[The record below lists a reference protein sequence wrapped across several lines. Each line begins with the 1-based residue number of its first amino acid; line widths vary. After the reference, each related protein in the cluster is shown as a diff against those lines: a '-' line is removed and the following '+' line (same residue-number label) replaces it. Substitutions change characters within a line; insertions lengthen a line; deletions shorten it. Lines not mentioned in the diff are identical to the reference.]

1 MGTDNLDTFIQKQLV
16 STAISRRSF
25 LAGLATIALIGGTTT
40 CGLQQKQPAS
50 PIPTPTGNNDIAISF
65 VYSTEKEAWLRK
77 AIDTFNGLH
86 KTVEVQTGQYK
97 KIIVNPISSPSDG
110 WEYGSLDAA
119 EHIIKGD
126 IKPTAWSP
134 ANGLEISYVDTQ
146 NANLIDFAGEFSPQ
160 SLVSSPL
167 VFAIWKERSAALQQY
182 YGAINWDTLKDAF
195 RSNWRT
201 ISGHADWEDVKFGHT
216 RPDKS
221 NSGLLT
227 IILLAYHFLH
237 PGYNLTKEMIDSAQF
252 LDPLDIFE
260 QAITDF
266 GRSSGTYLNNIVIH
280 KGAASYDIITTYEN
294 LVLTHDKL
302 FDIFYPQQNMLSDHP
317 FAIFKEATPEEH
329 QAATI
334 FRDFL
339 LGPDMQKLA
348 RSLGF
353 RPASTDIS
361 LTEQTAL
368 NPFWKTT
375 LNIKPPQVFQ
385 SSENPPEYNVIQE
398 LICQWTKKYSKK
410 PTALG

>member
-1 MGTDNLDTFIQKQLV
+1 MSTDNLDTFMQKQLV
-16 STAISRRSF
+16 STVISRRSF
-25 LAGLATIALIGGTTT
+25 LTGLATIALVGSTTA
-40 CGLQQKQPAS
+40 CGLQQQPAS
-50 PIPTPTGNNDIAISF
+50 LTPTPTSDKNITISF

-86 KTVEVQTGQYK
+86 KTVEVQKEQY
-97 KIIVNPISSPSDG
+97 KIIVNPVSLPSDG

-119 EHIIKGD
+119 EHILKGE

-134 ANGLEISYVDTQ
+134 ANGLEISYLDTQ
-146 NANLIDFAGEFSPQ
+146 QANLIDFAGEFSPQ

-167 VFAIWKERSAALQQY
+167 VFAVWKERSAALQQY
-182 YGAINWDTLKDAF
+182 YGVINWDTLKDAF

-201 ISGHADWEDVKFGHT
+201 ISGYTDWEDVKFGHT

-237 PGYNLTKEMIDSAQF
+237 PERNLTKEMIDSAQF
-252 LDPLDIFE
+252 LDSLDVFE
-260 QAITDF
+260 QAVTDF
-266 GRSSGTYLNNIVIH
+266 GRSSGTYFNNIVIP

-317 FAIFKEATPEEH
+317 FAIFKGASPEEH
-329 QAATI
+329 QAAAI

-348 RSLGF
+348 RSFGF
-353 RPASTDIS
+353 RPASTNIS
-361 LTEQTAL
+361 LMEQTSL

-375 LNIKPPQVFQ
+375 LNIKPPEIFQ
-385 SSENPPEYNVIQE
+385 SSENPPDYNAIQE
-398 LICQWTKKYSKK
+398 LIRQWTKKYSQR